1 VNFPALFERGQPD
14 PPIVYRTALSLH
26 DITSNLLERASD
38 WRDSAIPPE
47 LRKIGVTKL
56 ILEGEGN
63 ELSLEWGG
71 KTSPVNNPA
80 CFLTVVR
87 TPQGG
92 SEVTARFGRGTFQVF
107 GLLLLLTT
115 PLQALGREHSQL
127 RWFFVAAQI
136 TISLAILITG
146 RSDTPILKSHL
157 LRLVEEATRATKR
170 ENSSFSRTRE

>member
-1 VNFPALFERGQPD
+1 MNFPALFERSQPD

-63 ELSLEWGG
+63 ELSIEWGG

-80 CFLTVVR
+80 CFLSVVR

-92 SEVTARFGRGTFQVF
+92 SEVTARFGRGTLQVF

-146 RSDTPILKSHL
+146 RSNTPILKSHL
-157 LRLVEEATRATKR
+157 LRLVEEATRPSKER
-170 ENSSFSRTRE
+170 PE